1 MNRSNI
7 IMVAFSATSIHKELA
22 KRALDMTQEKN
33 AKLIVLSVRD
43 RNITEKVAKV
53 TQNHGFLGK
62 EIVKDL
68 MKDIKKDR
76 DELIS
81 ERLSRIG
88 EEAEKRSIDY
98 ETLQLKG
105 DFVENVA
112 DVAGKYSVDTV
123 LVDDMGRKTDRLKT
137 KLDCEVVVV

>member
-1 MNRSNI
+1 MNESNT
-7 IMVAFSATSIHKELA
+7 IMVAFSATSIHKEPA
-22 KRALDMTQEKN
+22 KRALDMAQEKN

-43 RNITEKVAKV
+43 KNITEKVAKV

-81 ERLSRIG
+81 ERLGRIC
-88 EEAEKRSIDY
+88 EEAEKRGIDY

-105 DFVENVA
+105 DFVENVVE
-112 DVAGKYSVDTV
+112 VAGKYGVDTV
-123 LVDDMGRKTDRLKT
+123 LVEDMGRKTDRLKT
-137 KLDCEVVVV
+137 KLECEVIVV